1 MNVAATRTTSLPAG
15 DAASPLP
22 ASSDLAHL
30 GAPRRLA
37 RAARLYGLVLDHAGQ
52 AGAHI
57 FLAELNEGS
66 AVLPLDAPGVRFLL
80 QDQAAPSASPLL
92 GQTPLDAAAFDS
104 WFAALLSAP
113 GLPHAD
119 VEAQPMSVGERGC
132 CAAGT
137 KLTARHVLWL
147 HAEAPILFYP
157 ASGGAAASE
166 PSRRLVL
173 CNQIRAELA
182 LEGEVQAIDTRVVL
196 GRDGP
201 EAMSEATA
209 LLATRIGRA
218 LAHREEGRRERWRE
232 ALALDDARVQQ
243 ALHRLNE
250 VAALQRPAP
259 VPTARPGHD
268 ALPGVLGA
276 MAHLQG
282 FEFRAPF
289 HDPVHGPLFDRL
301 KAYGVASGFRFRT
314 VALDSDFRRREGLPL
329 IAIDDKTGSPL
340 ALVFRRRRWC
350 RLDPATFAERPLDA
364 AAFDALGP
372 TGYVLYPSLPDQ
384 VGDGEVWRFATF
396 GVGSD
401 IRRLFFA
408 SAAASLAS
416 LLMPIAIGAILGVA
430 IPDGRLKLM
439 GDMLLLLLAAALGS
453 TGFQVARAMSL
464 IRLGTHLDQRL
475 QAAVWDRVLRLRTSF
490 FRQYSIGD
498 LTNRVLGV
506 DWMRRILTGQSVSAV
521 IGAIFSVASLGIML
535 IYDLT
540 LAAFAFAYAVVVGA
554 LLFGVGRAQKRLQ
567 RKVYNQAGD
576 VSGLLVELLGAIAKL
591 RIAGAELR
599 AFARWADAF
608 ATMRYSSAR
617 ALRMNAVQTIAA
629 TSLPLLGGVGI
640 FAIAAGGSHPVDV
653 ADFAAFN
660 AAFGQLTAAVLSLA
674 GAINASIDVLPLY
687 ARLRP
692 VLSAPLEDER
702 HRLDPGPLSGAIAVH
717 NLWFRYDQ
725 NGPWVLEN
733 LSFEVKPGEHVAI
746 VGPSGCGKSTIL
758 RLLLGLETPTRG
770 GIFYD
775 GNDLKELDLRLLRRQ
790 IGSVMEESALF
801 PGSLYE
807 NIVGSEPVPREQ
819 VMQAVRLAGLES
831 EIAAMPM
838 GLASAVTE
846 GGSQIS
852 GGQRQRVMIARAL
865 VGRPHLLFFD
875 EATSALDNRTQA
887 LVTKSVDGLNST
899 RIVVAHRLSTIRTA
913 DRILV
918 MEAGRIVESGTYDEL
933 MARGGAFVHL
943 ARRQLL

>member
-1 MNVAATRTTSLPAG
+1 MNVAASVLAD
-15 DAASPLP
+15 DAASPP
-22 ASSDLAHL
+22 VASPDLASL
-30 GAPRRLA
+30 EAPRCLA
-37 RAARLYGLVLDHAGQ
+37 RPARLYGLVLDGAGQ
-52 AGAHI
+52 AGARL
-57 FLAELNEGS
+57 FLAELPEGS
-66 AVLPLDAPGVRFLL
+66 AVLPLVAPGVQFSL
-80 QDQAAPSASPLL
+80 QDQAAPSASSLL
-92 GQTPLDAAAFDS
+92 SQAPLDAAAFDC

-119 VEAQPMSVGERGC
+119 VETQPLSVGEQGC
-132 CAAGT
+132 FAADT

-157 ASGGAAASE
+157 ASGGAPASV

-182 LEGEVQAIDTRVVL
+182 VEGDVQAINAASVL
-196 GRDGP
+196 ARDGP
-201 EAMSEATA
+201 EVMNQATA
-209 LLATRIGRA
+209 LLAIRIGRA
-218 LAHREEGRRERWRE
+218 LIHREEGRRERWRE
-232 ALALDDARVQQ
+232 ALEVDDSRVQR
-243 ALHRLNE
+243 ALRRLRD
-250 VAALQRPAP
+250 VAALRRLTPA
-259 VPTARPGHD
+259 PTARPGQD

-282 FEFRAPF
+282 FELRAPL

-301 KAYGVASGFRFRT
+301 KAYGIASGFRFRT
-314 VALDSDFRRREGLPL
+314 IALDTDFRRREGLSF
-329 IAIDDKTGSPL
+329 IAVDDKTGSPL

-350 RLDPATFAERPLDA
+350 RLDPATFAERALDA
-364 AAFDALGP
+364 AAFEGLRP
-372 TGYVLYPSLPDQ
+372 TGYMLYPSLPDE
-384 VGDGEVWRFATF
+384 VGDGDVWRFATF
-396 GVGSD
+396 GVAGD
-401 IRRLFFA
+401 IRRLFVA

-430 IPDGRLKLM
+430 IPDGRFKLM
-439 GDMLLLLLAAALGS
+439 GDMLLLLTAAALGS

-521 IGAIFSVASLGIML
+521 IGALFSVVSLGIML
-535 IYDLT
+535 VYDLT
-540 LAAFAFAYAVVVGA
+540 LAGFAFAYAVVAGG

-576 VSGLLVELLGAIAKL
+576 VSGLLVELLGGIAKL

-599 AFARWADAF
+599 AFARWAEAF
-608 ATMRYSSAR
+608 ASMRYSSAR

-660 AAFGQLTAAVLSLA
+660 TAFGQLTAAVLSLA
-674 GAINASIDVLPLY
+674 AALNASIDVLPLY

-692 VLSAPLEDER
+692 VLSAPLEVER
-702 HRLDPGPLSGAIAVH
+702 HRLDPGPLSGTIAVH
-717 NLWFRYDQ
+717 NLWFRYGQ

-733 LSFEVKPGEHVAI
+733 IEFELKPGEHLAI

-758 RLLLGLETPTRG
+758 RLLLGLETPARG

-790 IGSVMEESALF
+790 IGSVLEDSALF

-807 NIVGSEPVPREQ
+807 NIVGSEPIPREQ

-831 EIAAMPM
+831 DIAAMPM

-865 VGRPHLLFFD
+865 VRHPRLLFFD

-887 LVTKSVDGLNST
+887 LVGKSIDGLNST
-899 RIVVAHRLSTIRTA
+899 RLVVAHRLSTIRA
-913 DRILV
+913 ANRILV
-918 MEAGRIVESGTYDEL
+918 MEAGRIVESGTYHEL
-933 MARGGAFVHL
+933 MARGGTFVHL